1 MDENRNVSL
10 KLLETIQ
17 TRWERALAP
26 QLQQK
31 TFKQLL
37 KFVKKYKKLIF
48 VYHCNTLNW
57 FKISNVYHRRF
68 YHFKQQWK
76 VKLYGKLNLIG
87 LKKWVIK
94 VKIKV
99 KTFDSA
105 KN

>member
-1 MDENRNVSL
+1 MFEILIVKVTMDENRNVSL

-48 VYHCNTLNW
+48 VYHCNTLN
-57 FKISNVYHRRF
+57 
-68 YHFKQQWK
+68 
-76 VKLYGKLNLIG
+76 
-87 LKKWVIK
+87 
-94 VKIKV
+94 
-99 KTFDSA
+99 
-105 KN
+105 